1 MPPKVQRNVIPASQD
16 YANPMVGPVNHTHQL
31 AVNVAALTTR
41 EVDSN
46 GYLKPG
52 VIFDKA
58 GALVGVAPAYNYGIV
73 VAPVKVAKSNSG
85 TDLTAA
91 GVQRVAVCRIG
102 IVNGDIVEDNLG
114 AVMTANELAGFERAG
129 THLGLVM

>member
-1 MPPKVQRNVIPASQD
+1 MPPKVQRNLVAASQD

-31 AVNVAALTTR
+31 AVNVAVLTAA
-41 EVDSN
+41 EVDTK

-58 GALVGVAPAYNYGIV
+58 GILVGAAPAFNYGIV
-73 VAPVKVAKSNSG
+73 VAPVKVAASNAAA
-85 TDLTAA
+85 DLTAA

-114 AVMTANELAGFERAG
+114 RVLSANELAGFERAG

>member
-1 MPPKVQRNVIPASQD
+1 MPPKVTKNVVGASQD

-31 AVNVAALTTR
+31 AVNIAALTSR
-41 EVDSN
+41 EVDSK

-58 GALVGVAPAYNYGIV
+58 GIAVGVAPAYNYGITF
-73 VAPVKVAKSNSG
+73 APQKVALSNSG

-91 GVQRVAVCRIG
+91 GVQRITVARFG
-102 IVNGDIVEDNLG
+102 LVNGDIVEDNLG

-129 THLGLVM
+129 THLALVM